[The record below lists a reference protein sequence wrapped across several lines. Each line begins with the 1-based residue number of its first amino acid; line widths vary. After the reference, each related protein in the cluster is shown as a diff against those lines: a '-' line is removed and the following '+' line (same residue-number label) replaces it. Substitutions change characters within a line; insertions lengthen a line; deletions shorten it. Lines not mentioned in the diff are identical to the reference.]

1 MKKYLLLFVLISSTF
16 LSCFKKGEDDPFIS
30 FRSRKA
36 RVEGRWKVKTLFIK
50 QTNKYKTYKDEY
62 YQKLENGVQTDS
74 IVEYINGV
82 PVTGTAKGNRKI
94 LYSFSK
100 GGQFQMKDFKGDKD
114 TMILTGTWSFNVR
127 GGGVK
132 RRELIYI
139 NIERQW
145 DTFFGTPPFWVL
157 YRSSQNGFLCQLQ
170 ELRHRKMVWLDH
182 WVDTNVN
189 PTGDYLGYE
198 RESYIELEPE

>member
-1 MKKYLLLFVLISSTF
+1 MKKYLLLFLLLSSTF
-16 LSCFKKGEDDPFIS
+16 LSCFRKGEDDPFVS

-36 RVEGRWKVKTLFIK
+36 RVEGRWKVKTLFVK
-50 QTNKYKTYKDEY
+50 QVNKYTTHKDEFF
-62 YQKLENGVQTDS
+62 QKLENGVFADS
-74 IVEYINGV
+74 IVEYINGA
-82 PVTGTAKGNRKI
+82 PLITKGTSKRTI

-100 GGQFQMKDFKGDKD
+100 GGQFEMKDYMGDKD

-127 GGGVK
+127 GGGN
-132 RRELIYI
+132 RHRELIYI

-145 DTFFGTPPFWVL
+145 TTFFGTPRYWVL
-157 YRSSQNGFLCQLQ
+157 FRMSQNSFLCQLQ
-170 ELRHRKMVWLDH
+170 ELRHKKMVWKDDL
-182 WVDTNVN
+182 VETNVN